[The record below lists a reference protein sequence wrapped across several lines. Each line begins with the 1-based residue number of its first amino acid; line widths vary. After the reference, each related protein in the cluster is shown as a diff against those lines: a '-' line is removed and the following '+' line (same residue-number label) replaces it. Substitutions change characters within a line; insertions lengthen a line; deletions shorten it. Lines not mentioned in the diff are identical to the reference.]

1 MWDWNRN
8 SNKGEHNFLAT
19 GADGRP
25 RIFETFMANVAD
37 LGHEDMIL
45 PIVVGGLVGM
55 KLLARMKE
63 RGRIDK
69 LPDIIYLDSAHEKD
83 ETYLELTQAWTIL
96 RECGA
101 IIGDDWDW
109 HDVRGDVLKLA
120 KEKKL
125 PTLPLYD
132 APDISTQQPVS
143 GLLVGP
149 NNQWFVIKNTSGG
162 CNYRKDGS
170 WKNMLHQ

>member
-83 ETYLELTQAWTIL
+83 ETYLELTQAWAIL

-101 IIGDDWDW
+101 IIGDDWNW
-109 HDVRGDVLKLA
+109 RKVRG
-120 KEKKL
+120 
-125 PTLPLYD
+125 
-132 APDISTQQPVS
+132 
-143 GLLVGP
+143 
-149 NNQWFVIKNTSGG
+149 G
-162 CNYRKDGS
+162 CSEVCKGEEIANIAS
-170 WKNMLHQ
+170 L

>member
-1 MWDWNRN
+1 
-8 SNKGEHNFLAT
+8 
-19 GADGRP
+19 
-25 RIFETFMANVAD
+25 
-37 LGHEDMIL
+37 MISC
-45 PIVVGGLVGM
+45 
-55 KLLARMKE
+55 R
-63 RGRIDK
+63 
-69 LPDIIYLDSAHEKD
+69 KD
-83 ETYLELTQAWTIL
+83 ETYLELTQAWSIL

-109 HDVRGDVLKLA
+109 HDVRGDVVKLA
-120 KEKKL
+120 
-125 PTLPLYD
+125 PLYD
-132 APDISTQQPVS
+132 DPDIGTQQPVS